1 MPTDNQAESPHL
13 AAGAPPAPGTS
24 VSGGNTPGIGRRI
37 FSLIYE
43 GILLFGVVFIAGY
56 LFSALT
62 QFKGNPASPLRLG
75 FQCAIF
81 VAIGV
86 YFVWC
91 WRSSGQTLPMK
102 TWKFR
107 LVPKIGS
114 RLSLA
119 RCWYRYGLA
128 WLGPLGGVASYKVI
142 VLASGFGMS
151 RPSLA
156 AFLIALPIMTINFA
170 WAFFD
175 RDRQF
180 LHDRLAGTRLAMV

>member
-1 MPTDNQAESPHL
+1 MPTEVPQAGPGTAEDDATTL
-13 AAGAPPAPGTS
+13 AATT
-24 VSGGNTPGIGRRI
+24 GGETPGLGRRL
-37 FSLIYE
+37 FSLVYE

-62 QFKGNPASPLRLG
+62 HFKGNPASPLRLG
-75 FQCAIF
+75 FQLAIF

-107 LVPKIGS
+107 LVTKFGS

-119 RCWYRYGLA
+119 RCWARYGFS
-128 WLGPLGGVASYKVI
+128 WLGPLGGLASYKVI
-142 VLASGFGMS
+142 VLVSGYGMA

-156 AFLIALPIMTINFA
+156 ALLIALPIMILNFA
-170 WAFFD
+170 WALVD

-180 LHDRLAGTRLAMV
+180 LHDRLAGTRLELI